1 MEDSKKW
8 LYDALSKKGYD
19 LGDYKEYETHSSEP
33 ESQKWLYDNSV
44 KAGLDVGSFDEFKSG
59 MGFNNVNPATA
70 NVPLPL
76 NIGERPEQGELA
88 AKYELPTSSLKT
100 RIDKAIDETGNWKEE
115 RELDK
120 KQMPDFSKLDTYKI
134 KGERFDREKL
144 LAPADNVQQNDNTLV
159 PLPLEKEP
167 LTGVQPKNTETKP
180 QDITSTAKPYLGSY
194 ENIRDHYFSRFSMT
208 DQGKQAQA
216 DLAETQKDFT
226 DILVAKLKE
235 SQTYKDIMSSTAA
248 PADKDKA
255 IQALW
260 EKECLPVLDKQ
271 MQPFFNEYSNQM
283 MKRYSLE
290 MGNDIKKLDQ
300 SIARNSWESIG
311 GRIAEY
317 EGELKKRKGGWR
329 NASSPTYESNVARI
343 QREANSKDFNE
354 KSRQVSA
361 ARSMMEGS
369 QKMIEAADAEAGSN
383 FFEGLGRGFKD
394 EAFNL
399 DNWTMGLKGLAD
411 GQACLNVLEKCDKKG
426 PESLNKEEQ
435 LLMDAMVSNAATQAY
450 FQSELGRGYKAGS
463 VTGISLPFMVDMLTG
478 VAVVSSGTKAA
489 TKGLMK
495 WIAKNYTKNAVQKN
509 IAKGVTGLTK
519 GIVDSAIH
527 TASFGMGRV
536 ASDYTQREIGN
547 VQFETGPDGPQ
558 YAGREGAESG
568 IGTVGKAFVSTG
580 LETQSEL
587 IGNQFAPALKFVSK
601 QIMRLPGL
609 KNIPASKVGEYI
621 KDMYNSASVKG
632 IREFAKHAQFQG
644 PVAEYAEE
652 FYNNLGSV
660 VIGDMTPEQLV
671 DVDQNIDTFLG
682 VGVMSA
688 AFGLVGTGAFIREKY
703 KTGKEIKSFEEKT
716 KEHIDFDRLKADLQK
731 QDIQGA
737 RDLVKQVMNDSS
749 LSADEKKEEIR
760 YIANVLKEAAMNS
773 AESENGKESLFPDDI
788 EENKSTIYSE
798 FETTRKNLENSL
810 PPETV
815 NRIDAG
821 EDINSIILTGEL
833 SEEQQDAII
842 DYQASKADFDDYLT
856 SVRNK
861 VADARESARKEVEG
875 VSNPDM
881 GAVVRV
887 TSNLSPD
894 PVHIVGGKLT
904 FDEEGFVDEG
914 NSSDIIYYINENGQ
928 RKELPSS
935 AFVSLVDMNDTES
948 IAQQAETDAEM
959 QIIAEEQAQLPQ
971 EYVPAV
977 GDKVS
982 TREGIKGEIIR
993 FTPEGNAIVSD
1004 EEKDYVVPLNNIL
1017 LQNEAINEESAPS
1030 GESNVSQS
1038 ENESIASSVPM
1049 DTPSSIDNEPVPVED
1064 QSVAVSPIP
1073 VDDKGNLLYHK
1084 AKIEDTIADL
1094 TDGALDDNEVD
1105 EFVSANRKEAMDNLA
1120 KLEKKLP
1127 KMGTN
1132 KAKYL
1137 QDKAAHKAKMEEE
1150 QQRIAYWNSVEKEI
1164 KSMREKPGDAVA
1176 EEILSMEEPMTGEE
1190 FAARQLANGNL
1201 PLLQSSFGEETG
1213 FGKDEIKKYFGLF
1226 SSADKGGM
1234 TIQEAGEALMQ
1245 SDRENGTNFFDQNDP
1260 NAGRDAIINVLSQA
1274 TTRSDLANIIKKNR
1288 EEAAERERAAEYE
1301 AYETFTQESF
1311 HMTPQEYEAHEE
1323 VALPV
1328 QIEKY
1333 QDVDVDILFNDIIN
1347 NKNGRQEEGIAGS
1360 DVILQGEGVVP
1371 TGRIGTSE
1379 NVEGQIESSLQ
1390 GGVEDGALQESTPT
1404 EEIKPVGK
1412 GILGNIFNQFK
1423 GKANE
1428 AIAFLLN
1435 RKEGDAVAALHHK
1448 EIGDIDLYWGN
1459 EKAGLMKIAK
1469 KHPEV
1474 LDDLQGII
1482 DEMTI
1487 KQQSEN
1493 RIVLESST
1501 HKAIVSKMLGN
1512 TPTDNWL
1519 LSAYEK
1525 KEKSVSASSSDIET
1539 EPEGKKNGTAT
1550 LQSELSYDKDNTLLE
1565 EMQENIDN
1573 LSDSEEFAAQDSQ
1586 EFSAPSIEE
1595 NENILDYASRIVSEK
1610 EMHDVRRSVNP
1621 NPTEAQKEAG
1631 NYKKG
1636 HVKIDGYNVTIENPK
1651 GSVRSGKDANGQ
1663 EWSIT
1668 MNNDYGYIRG
1678 TKAVDG
1684 DHIDI
1689 FLSDNPT
1696 EGNVFVVD
1704 QLNEDGSFDESK
1716 VMYGFASADEARS
1729 AYLSNYSPEWE
1740 SRIGAITEVSKDKF
1754 KKWIDSS
1761 VRKTKP
1767 FSEYKSVKVD
1777 VPSDNVNASN
1787 IREDGMIIDEK
1798 GKAMVMYHGTE
1809 NTAITS
1815 LSQLE
1820 GGHRRIDGEKAA
1832 FNGEGI
1838 YFTPDENVAR
1848 DYGKNI
1854 LEANIKLHRPYILY
1868 GVLGMADKKAQN
1880 FTNKLRSEGYDGIIT
1895 YQSKQMREIG
1905 AGPIEVVVFSN
1916 KSLVPIQEKQ
1926 NERTSTQNRL
1936 VTDERYAELRERM
1949 RKKLGGQMNI
1959 GIDPEILAIGT
1970 EMAVYHIEKGARK
1983 FAEYAKAMINDLGDE
1998 IRPYLKSFYNG
2009 ARELPEMEEAGL
2021 ADKMDSYDEV
2031 RQIDT
2036 TGIGRTLNTVETAET
2051 IVKEQE
2057 VEKQVSRAKS
2067 TTKKPSQISKK
2078 DKNVVPLQG
2087 QINDLFN
2094 EQFNEDETVQGLVGS
2109 ATEGGTARQP
2119 SDKNGEMGT
2128 GKRNEAERAERNG
2141 MDNRSSSD
2149 VRNDRERSGRTSE
2162 LSERKQRL
2170 KEERKNQRN
2179 NHAERGTD
2187 YAPKSPSARF
2197 KANVDAIRTLREIEE
2212 SGKLATPQQIE
2223 SLRKFSGW
2231 GGISMNSEAKEYQEL
2246 SQLLTP
2252 EELKDAELSGN
2263 TSYYTPAGIIDAMW
2277 DVVTKLG
2284 FNGGKVLEGSA
2295 GIGNIIGSMP
2305 EEVSRHSDIQ
2315 AVEIDRITG
2324 GILRAL
2330 YPDAKVDVKG
2340 FQDVDIPAGSV
2351 DLAIT
2356 NVPFITG
2363 LSVIDKKNPDLS
2375 KKFKNIHDFCIAKN
2389 VRSLREG
2396 GIGIFISTSG
2406 TMDKSTEL
2414 RKWITQQGNA
2424 DFIGAFRLN
2433 NETFVGTKVTSDI
2446 IVIRKRINGK
2456 PSSNSI
2462 DVQGVSAIRKV
2473 DYVYDKSFNRTTHTW
2488 EDVTKP
2494 LVMIMNSYFEQH
2506 PNHMGGAMKFG
2517 FEVGETFRPESSGL
2531 YPDKND
2537 ANQDEKLKNWIEQFK
2552 EEQAETIKQERISN
2566 EKTDERTGTMVV
2578 NSKGELCQVM
2588 YGEKVPL
2595 DINDNKVKGYT
2606 KAQCLEDYKAIRDA
2620 VNAVLDY
2627 QTNNEDDK
2635 GLAPLLSKLNNAY
2648 DAFVGKYGTL
2658 NRNTSVSFLKND
2670 VDFPSLAALETYKEI
2685 KTIDGKTTV
2694 FTSKADIFQKR
2705 MIGFESEPKPQN
2717 ITEGVITSIY
2727 KHGNINLDYIS
2738 EKLSMPVEQVKH
2750 EILDKRLGFE
2760 NPATGGVE
2768 VDYEYLSGNVR
2779 EKLAIATAN
2788 NTDGKLNAN
2797 IEELQKVIP
2806 MDIPAHLI
2814 EFSIGSSWIEPKI
2827 FEDFFNEK
2835 YAVNLNCAHIGD
2847 TWVFNN
2853 KKGEYNEKN
2862 RLAGVYSKMCNKL
2875 ISGSTLAEAAMNN
2888 LTIKVQTTQTSH
2900 DAMGNKTTETITD
2913 KEATQSCAR
2922 RTQEIKDE
2930 FKEWARAKMQQDE
2943 ELAERMSRV
2952 YNDKFNAL
2960 VPKRISKQ
2968 FLPER
2973 FKEASNGIKLYRHQK
2988 QAVVRGTTQN
2998 LMLAHEVGTGKTFTL
3013 ISIAMEM
3020 RRLGTAKKPC
3030 IVVQNATVQQF
3041 VNDAK
3046 KLYPNAKILTLEEND
3061 RNPEGRM
3068 KFYAKIKYNDWDM
3081 IVIPQSVLNLM
3092 PDSETRKNE
3101 FINEKLEEKQHIL
3114 DLMEQ
3119 AGADEKELKNAQREL
3134 QNMQEAFAEGDM
3146 ATALSGGRKKS
3157 KGKDKKKE
3165 AVSKEKAKNKAER
3178 QLNRRT
3184 DEVTDFDDMGID
3196 AILVDEAHN
3205 YKRLGFSTAI
3215 KGVKGIDIAGSTYSV
3230 SLYLKTRSVMEKSGG
3245 KNVIFAT
3252 GTPIS
3257 NTAAEIWTFMKYLL
3271 PKETMEANDMYY
3283 FDDFVRN
3290 FGNINQM
3297 VEFATNG
3304 KFKENTRFAAYINK
3318 PELIR
3323 IWATTAD
3330 TVLTKDAESK
3340 NGEKLSDKL
3349 PVMETGKAQDIFL
3362 PQTKG
3367 LRRIMKFVKVE
3378 LEKYEQMS
3386 GKEKKE
3392 HSSIPLVMFGIAKR
3406 AAIDP
3411 RLVDSNAEDE
3421 PGSKVNR
3428 AVEETLKSL
3437 KQTDSYHGTIAIFCD
3452 QRNGVNGFD
3461 LFHELKNKLVEKG
3474 ISPDK
3479 VVVMESGMS
3488 NAKKQK
3494 IFDAVNSG
3502 EVRVIIGTTA
3512 SLGTGVNIQ
3521 ERLHTLIHMDAP
3533 NRPMDY
3539 MQRNGRILRQGNLHK
3554 EWNKEVRVL
3563 RFGVEDSL
3571 DVTAYQRLKTK
3582 AGFIDSIMDGK
3593 SALDNNQV
3601 DRVLEEEEEG
3611 LFDNPVAVLSGSEYA
3626 ILKTQAEREYRKYS
3640 SRKQQYEQD
3649 QVYIGGKIKRN
3660 TAQIN
3665 ANYELIAEEQNTLN
3679 IIQQNFPAGKVK
3691 CIYIGNVKCADDA
3704 ALEVRLTEINKMIN
3718 ESADAFRKDSN
3729 QSAMD
3734 IPIHIRFDKVDVQ
3747 ANIHATKKS
3756 EYVSGK
3762 GFAVRVSKQISYT
3775 SPALGI
3781 EDAVKIGGGYIR
3793 GVVDEFREEVATGN
3807 IQRENIEG
3815 WENANKRMV
3824 NENEMFAERYGKP
3837 FEFEKELEQAK
3848 KQVGEYDKLM
3858 QEELKAKEEK
3868 YKDEEVEGSF
3878 DLNKAVDAVFDE
3890 ETPEK
3895 SEARLRESDENIDDI
3910 SGRPDE
3916 EIISSVEKLADKL
3929 HTPVRIVSNKD
3940 LLPEGDA
3947 KRAIEKGRNIKG
3959 WFEPT
3964 TGEVVIYLPNAS
3976 NEDDAARTVLH
3987 EVVSHYGL
3995 RKMFGKDFDTFL
4007 DNVYA
4012 NAEESIQKNID
4023 ARGGDKRIATEEYLS
4038 ELAERGFEDEE
4049 RTLWQKIKDFFIDM
4063 LRKAGV
4069 DLGFKLGDNELRYI
4083 LWKSYQNLNDNN
4095 IFDIA
4100 KDVAKQYEWNVGN
4113 YRFRET
4119 DQDKAS
4125 DGSREAYEKSV
4136 KGNKYKFLEAYQDSM
4151 LSLKKLQEVIS
4162 EISGKP
4168 IQAFENAYM
4177 AENQLSSKNTAES
4190 EKYYNEY
4197 FEPLEKEIA
4206 HLIKSGAISY
4216 DKLSDYIILK
4226 HGVERNI
4233 EFSVRDAIKSMEKD
4247 EGTEVAKQTRED
4259 YETDKADLRKNLEDG
4274 VIGEDEYLPK
4284 LEEIGIKYAG
4294 SINDY
4299 SATRTLLGKL
4309 TGGELPNNVEG
4320 NKRTDAYISMFEDN
4334 YGEDADIMTLANDAI
4349 KEFESKFDAG
4359 PLWKKMNE
4367 ATKHPLRKSYESGL
4381 MSKESYEHTNKM
4393 FRFYVPLRGWDEK
4406 TADDVY
4412 EYLSSERS
4420 PVNSVL
4426 ATAKGRKSIPDNPI
4440 PVIGNMAE
4448 STILQGNRNLM
4459 KQSFMSMVMNHP
4471 TDVAT
4476 IKKAWYVKD
4485 PSSDEWIVSYPNI
4498 EENDSAQDID
4508 RKIEEHEERMN
4519 ELEETGGA
4527 TQKTQGLN
4535 INYRIGNAQAKEH
4548 VVSVK
4553 RNGKEYLIFINGNPR
4568 AAQAVNGMTN
4578 PDVEK
4583 NPVMKALGVANRW
4596 LSANF
4601 TTRNPAFVLS
4611 NLSRDLIF
4619 AQSAVLVKESP
4630 EYAGKFFLNAPKAM
4644 KAIMSNLSG
4653 KSNPNKEINRYF
4665 KEFIENGGETG
4676 YMTLTDVDKYKKKVK
4691 HDLERLSGNEA
4702 SPKKVLR
4709 WCVDRLEDFNRWAED
4724 VSRFTTY
4731 MTSRQMGRSITESVN
4746 DAKEITVNFNK
4757 KGAGLKTEGLFG
4769 ISAGLFRGLYLFFN
4783 AGVQSL
4789 ANFGRLAKGNPVK
4802 FGAALGGFTAA
4813 GFIVPALVNQFLI
4826 AALGG
4831 GDDDPYKDLPDWIRR
4846 NNLCLYCGS
4855 GKFVTIPLPIELR
4868 AFYGLGDM
4876 AYQYTTAKGRIKP
4889 TEMSYDMANQITELL
4904 PLNPLGHNGDII
4916 STLMPDAL
4924 KPFWQ
4929 INQNKDFTGKPI
4941 YKKTPFNELD
4951 PEFKRVYKGTSG
4963 WLVDASQFFN
4973 DISGGSDFRKGIVDM
4988 NPAKVEHLFES
4999 YFGGMGK
5006 TFNQLGKSLWYGAK
5020 SIAEGEKN
5028 ENLKLRNVPALN
5040 RFITEIDERSAF
5052 SGINKEYYRMVDEF
5066 ETIDH
5071 EVNGLTQKA
5080 SLMNPKYLDEYTR
5093 LTETDRFKWYRRFKQ
5108 IKENIDKMYE
5118 TGKVIPDEE
5127 AKKEIEMQILDAKR
5141 SAVFLMK
5148 ENGKTTNTNK

>member
-1 MEDSKKW
+1 MEDKRDI
-8 LYDALSKKGYD
+8 LYNNLIKSGKVTTEQIGSIDDFKTSIKDEKSAREFHKNLIGAGFSQEDIGSD
-19 LGDYKEYETHSSEP
+19 DDFFSSIASDFKTP
-33 ESQKWLYDNSV
+33 ES
-44 KAGLDVGSFDEFKSG
+44 EI
-59 MGFNNVNPATA
+59 MPE
-70 NVPLPL
+70 PL
-76 NIGERPEQGELA
+76 NIGERPAQGELA
-88 AKYELPTSSLKT
+88 AKYKLPTSNLKI
-100 RIDKAIDETGNWKEE
+100 RIDKTIDETGNWKEE
-115 RELDK
+115 RELDR
-120 KQMPDFSKLDTYKI
+120 KQMPDLSDLGTYKI
-134 KGERFDREKL
+134 QGERFDREKL
-144 LAPADNVQQNDNTLV
+144 LSPVNNVQQNDNIV
-159 PLPLEKEP
+159 SQIPLEKAP
-167 LTGVQPKNTETKP
+167 ATNTQLKNVVANPK
-180 QDITSTAKPYLGSY
+180 DITSTAKPYLDSY

-208 DQGKQAQA
+208 DEGKQAQA
-216 DLAETQKDFT
+216 DLAETQKDFV
-226 DILVAKLKE
+226 DILAARLKE
-235 SQTYKDIMSSTAA
+235 SQAYKNIMTSTAA
-248 PADKDKA
+248 PADKDTA
-255 IQALW
+255 IQTLW
-260 EKECLPVLDKQ
+260 ETEYKPVLEKQ
-271 MQPFFNEYSNQM
+271 IQPFFNDYFNKV

-290 MGNDIKKLDQ
+290 MGNDVKKLDQ
-300 SIARNSWESIG
+300 SVARNSWESIG

-317 EGELKKRKGGWR
+317 EGELDKRKGGWQ
-329 NASSPTYESNVARI
+329 NVGSPTYESNVSRI
-343 QREANSKDFNE
+343 QREANSKDLNE

-361 ARSMMEGS
+361 AKSMMEGS
-369 QKMIEAADAEAGSN
+369 QKMIEAADAESGSN
-383 FFEGLGRGFKD
+383 FFEGLGRGFTD

-411 GQACLNVLEKCDKKG
+411 GQACLNVLEKYDKG
-426 PESLNKEEQ
+426 MQLTKEEE

-463 VTGISLPFMVDMLTG
+463 VTGVSLPFMVDMLTG
-478 VAVVSSGTKAA
+478 VATVSAGTKAS

-495 WIAKNYTKNAVQKN
+495 WLAKNYTKNAAQKN
-509 IAKGVTGLTK
+509 IAKGITGLTK
-519 GIVDSAIH
+519 GIVDSSIH
-527 TASFGMGRV
+527 TASLGMGRV
-536 ASDYTQREIGN
+536 ANDYTQREIGN
-547 VQFETGPDGPQ
+547 VTFENNGTVPQ
-558 YAGREGAESG
+558 YVGRESAESG
-568 IGTVGKAFVSTG
+568 LGTAAKAFVSTG

-587 IGNQFAPALKFVSK
+587 IGNQFAPVLKFVGK
-601 QIMRLPGL
+601 QIMKMPGL
-609 KNIPASKVGEYI
+609 RDIPASDFGKYV
-621 KDMYNSASVKG
+621 KDIYNSASAKSV
-632 IREFAKHAQFQG
+632 REFAKRAQFQG
-644 PVAEYAEE
+644 PIAEYAEE
-652 FYNNLGSV
+652 VYNNLGNV
-660 VIGDMTPEQLV
+660 IIGDMTPEQLV
-671 DVDQNIDTFLG
+671 DLDQNIDTFLG

-688 AFGLVGTGAFIREKY
+688 AFGLTGTGAFIRERY
-703 KTGKEIKSFEEKT
+703 KTGKEIKSFEDKM
-716 KEHIDFDRLKADLQK
+716 KEYVDFDRLKVDLQQ

-737 RDLVKQVMNDSS
+737 RDFVKQVMTDPS
-749 LSADEKKEEIR
+749 LSSDEKKEEIR

-773 AESENGKESLFPDDI
+773 VEIETGEESLSPDDI
-788 EENKSTIYSE
+788 KENKATIYSE
-798 FETTRKNLENSL
+798 FETTRKNVESAL
-810 PPETV
+810 PSDII
-815 NRIDAG
+815 NRIDTG
-821 EDINSIILTGEL
+821 EDINSIML
-833 SEEQQDAII
+833 SAGLDERQRDAAV
-842 DYQASKADFDDYLT
+842 DYQAARTDFNNYIA
-856 SVRNK
+856 SVRSK
-861 VADARESARKEVEG
+861 VADAQKTARHEVEG

-887 TSNLSPD
+887 NSNLSSD
-894 PVHIVGGKLT
+894 PMHIVGGKLA
-904 FDEEGFVDEG
+904 FDEEGFVDES
-914 NSSDIIYYINENGQ
+914 NSSDIIYYIDESGK
-928 RKELPSS
+928 RKMAAPS
-935 AFVSLVDMNDTES
+935 AFISLVDMNDTES
-948 IAQQAETDAEM
+948 IAQQAEADAEM
-959 QIIAEEQAQLPQ
+959 QITAKEQAQLPQ
-971 EYVPAV
+971 EYIPAV
-977 GDKVS
+977 GDEVS
-982 TREGIKGEIIR
+982 TQDGIRGTVTR
-993 FTPEGNAIVSD
+993 FTPEADAIVSD

-1017 LQNEAINEESAPS
+1017 SQNESINEGLSPS
-1030 GESNVSQS
+1030 EESNLSKNEVLS
-1038 ENESIASSVPM
+1038 ENENSALTVQEDTASPISKEAVPVKEQ
-1049 DTPSSIDNEPVPVED
+1049 SSI
-1064 QSVAVSPIP
+1064 VSPIP
-1073 VDDKGNLLYHK
+1073 VDDKGNPVYHK

-1094 TDGALDDNEVD
+1094 TDGALEDIEIDD
-1105 EFVSANRKEAMDNLA
+1105 FISANRKEAMDNLT

-1137 QDKAAHKAKMEEE
+1137 QEKAAHQAKMKEE

-1176 EEILSMEEPMTGEE
+1176 EEILSMEEPMNGEE
-1190 FAARQLANGNL
+1190 FAAQQLANGNL
-1201 PLLQSSFGEETG
+1201 PLLQSSFGSETG

-1226 SSADKGGM
+1226 SSGEKGGM

-1274 TTRSDLANIIKKNR
+1274 TTRSDLANITKNNR
-1288 EEAAERERAAEYE
+1288 EAAAERERAAEYA

-1311 HMTPQEYEAHEE
+1311 HMTPKEYETHEE

-1328 QIEKY
+1328 QTEKY
-1333 QDVDVDILFNDIIN
+1333 KGIDVNALFDDIIDN
-1347 NKNGRQEEGIAGS
+1347 EYGKQEEGIAGS
-1360 DVILQGEGVVP
+1360 DAILQEEKP
-1371 TGRIGTSE
+1371 TATNRTTNIGSIELQNDTAPL
-1379 NVEGQIESSLQ
+1379 QTESS
-1390 GGVEDGALQESTPT
+1390 S
-1404 EEIKPVGK
+1404 
-1412 GILGNIFNQFK
+1412 GN
-1423 GKANE
+1423 
-1428 AIAFLLN
+1428 
-1435 RKEGDAVAALHHK
+1435 
-1448 EIGDIDLYWGN
+1448 
-1459 EKAGLMKIAK
+1459 
-1469 KHPEV
+1469 
-1474 LDDLQGII
+1474 
-1482 DEMTI
+1482 
-1487 KQQSEN
+1487 
-1493 RIVLESST
+1493 
-1501 HKAIVSKMLGN
+1501 
-1512 TPTDNWL
+1512 
-1519 LSAYEK
+1519 
-1525 KEKSVSASSSDIET
+1525 
-1539 EPEGKKNGTAT
+1539 
-1550 LQSELSYDKDNTLLE
+1550 KDNTLQE
-1565 EMQENIDN
+1565 KMQENAGN
-1573 LSDSEEFAAQDSQ
+1573 LSDSEEFETQASQ
-1586 EFSAPSIEE
+1586 VFVAPSIEE
-1595 NENILDYASRIVSEK
+1595 NENILDYASRIVKEK
-1610 EMHDVRRSVNP
+1610 EIHDVRQSVDTS
-1621 NPTEAQKEAG
+1621 PTDAQKEAG

-1636 HVKIDGYNVTIENPK
+1636 HIKLDGYDITIENPK
-1651 GSVRSGKDANGQ
+1651 GSERFGTDTNGQ
-1663 EWSIT
+1663 SWSIT

-1689 FLSDNPT
+1689 FLSNNPT
-1696 EGNVFVVD
+1696 EGNVFVID
-1704 QLNEDGSFDESK
+1704 QLNEEGFFDESK
-1716 VMYGFASADEARS
+1716 VMYGFPSLEDARI
-1729 AYLSNYSPEWE
+1729 AYLSNYSPGWE
-1740 SRIGAITEVSKDKF
+1740 SRISAITEVSKDEF

-1761 VRKTKP
+1761 IRKTKP
-1767 FSEYKSVKVD
+1767 FSEYNSV
-1777 VPSDNVNASN
+1777 N
-1787 IREDGMIIDEK
+1787 
-1798 GKAMVMYHGTE
+1798 
-1809 NTAITS
+1809 
-1815 LSQLE
+1815 
-1820 GGHRRIDGEKAA
+1820 
-1832 FNGEGI
+1832 
-1838 YFTPDENVAR
+1838 
-1848 DYGKNI
+1848 
-1854 LEANIKLHRPYILY
+1854 
-1868 GVLGMADKKAQN
+1868 
-1880 FTNKLRSEGYDGIIT
+1880 
-1895 YQSKQMREIG
+1895 
-1905 AGPIEVVVFSN
+1905 PISSPQ
-1916 KSLVPIQEKQ
+1916 K
-1926 NERTSTQNRL
+1926 QNRL

-1949 RKKLGGQMNI
+1949 RKRLTGQMNM

-1970 EMAVYHIEKGARK
+1970 EMAVYHIEKGTHK
-1983 FAEYAKAMINDLGDE
+1983 FVEYAKAMISDLGDE
-1998 IRPYLKSFYNG
+1998 IRPYLKAFYNG
-2009 ARELPEMEEAGL
+2009 ARELPEMEEAGM
-2021 ADKMDSYDEV
+2021 ADKMDSYNEV
-2031 RQIDT
+2031 RQIDSAS
-2036 TGIGRTLNTVETAET
+2036 IGRTLNIIETAET

-2057 VEKQVSRAKS
+2057 VEKQVIRAKS
-2067 TTKKPSQISKK
+2067 TTKKSSQKSKK
-2078 DKNVVPLQG
+2078 NKNVVPLQR
-2087 QINDLFN
+2087 QTNDLFN
-2094 EQFNEDETVQGLVGS
+2094 EQFNNETNETVQGLVGS
-2109 ATEGGTARQP
+2109 SLEERTKRQP
-2119 SDKNGEMGT
+2119 SDKDGKMGRSQ
-2128 GKRNEAERAERNG
+2128 RNEVERTERSG
-2141 MDNRSSSD
+2141 MDNHSSSD
-2149 VRNDRERSGRTSE
+2149 VRNDAERSGRTSE

-2179 NHAERGTD
+2179 NRAERGTN

-2197 KANVDAIRTLREIEE
+2197 KANVEAIRTLREIEE

-2223 SLRKFSGW
+2223 TLRKFSGW
-2231 GGISMNSEAKEYQEL
+2231 GGISMNSETKEYREL
-2246 SQLLTP
+2246 SQLLTS

-2263 TSYYTPAGIIDAMW
+2263 TAYYTPAHVIDVMW
-2277 DVVTKLG
+2277 DVATRLG
-2284 FNGGKVLEGSA
+2284 FKGGKVLEGSA
-2295 GIGNIIGSMP
+2295 GIGNIIGAMP
-2305 EEVSRHSDIQ
+2305 ETISRHSDIQ

-2330 YPDAKVDVKG
+2330 YPDTKVDVKG
-2340 FQDVDIPAGSV
+2340 FQDVVIPARSV

-2356 NVPFITG
+2356 NVPFVTG

-2389 VRSLREG
+2389 VRALREG

-2446 IVIRKRINGK
+2446 IVIRKRTNGRLS
-2456 PSSNSI
+2456 PNSI
-2462 DVQGVSAIRKV
+2462 DVQGISAVRKV
-2473 DYVYDKSFNRTTHTW
+2473 DYTYDKSFNRTTHEW
-2488 EDVTKP
+2488 EDITKP
-2494 LVMIMNSYFEQH
+2494 LVLIVNSYFEQH

-2531 YPDKND
+2531 YPEKND
-2537 ANQDEKLKNWIEQFK
+2537 ISQNEKLTNWIEQFK
-2552 EEQAETIKQERISN
+2552 EEQTATAKQEQTAN

-2578 NSKGELCQVM
+2578 NNKGELCQVM

-2595 DINDNKVKGYT
+2595 DINSNKVKGYT
-2606 KAQCLEDYKAIRDA
+2606 KAQCLEDYKDIRDA
-2620 VNAVLDY
+2620 INAVLDY
-2627 QTNNEDDK
+2627 QTKNKDNK
-2635 GLAPLLSKLNNAY
+2635 GLMPLLTKLNNAY
-2648 DAFVGKYGTL
+2648 DTFAGKYGTL
-2658 NRNTSVSFLKND
+2658 NRNTSISFLKND
-2670 VDFPSLAALETYKEI
+2670 IDFPSIAALETYKEI

-2694 FTSKADIFQKR
+2694 STSKSDIFQKR

-2727 KHGNINLDYIS
+2727 KHGNINLNYIS
-2738 EKLSMPVEQVKH
+2738 EKLGMSVEQVKH

-2760 NPATGGVE
+2760 NPATGGIE

-2779 EKLAIATAN
+2779 EKLAVAMAN

-2827 FEDFFNEK
+2827 FDDFFNEK
-2835 YAVNLNCAHIGD
+2835 YAINLNCNHIGD

-2862 RLAGVYSKMCNKL
+2862 RLAGVHSEMCNKL

-2888 LTIKVQTTQTSH
+2888 LTIKVQTIQTGR

-2913 KEATQSCAR
+2913 KEATQSCGR
-2922 RTQEIKDE
+2922 RIQEIKDE
-2930 FKEWARAKMQQDE
+2930 FKEWAQAKMQQDE
-2943 ELAERMSRV
+2943 ELAERMSRL

-2960 VPKRISKQ
+2960 VPKRISGQ

-2973 FKEASNGIKLYRHQK
+2973 FEGASNGIKLYRHQK

-3013 ISIAMEM
+3013 ISTAMEM

-3046 KLYPNAKILTLEEND
+3046 ELYPNAKILTLEEND

-3092 PDSETRKNE
+3092 PDSEARKNE

-3119 AGADEKELKNAQREL
+3119 AGADEKEFKNAQKEL
-3134 QNMQEAFAEGDM
+3134 QNMQEAFMDGDM
-3146 ATALSGGRKKS
+3146 AAALSGGRKKS

-3165 AVSKEKAKNKAER
+3165 AVSKEKTKNKAER
-3178 QLNRRT
+3178 ELNRRT

-3215 KGVKGIDIAGSTYSV
+3215 KGVKGIDTAGSTYSV

-3271 PKETMEANDMYY
+3271 PKETMDANDMYY

-3304 KFKENTRFAAYINK
+3304 KFKENTRFASYINK

-3340 NGEKLSDKL
+3340 DGKKLSDKL

-3367 LRRIMKFVKVE
+3367 LRRIMKFVKAE
-3378 LEKYEQMS
+3378 LEKFEQMS

-3411 RLVDSNAEDE
+3411 RLVDNNAEDE

-3428 AVEETLKSL
+3428 AIEEILKSL

-3461 LFHELKNKLVEKG
+3461 LFHELKNKLVKKG

-3488 NAKKQK
+3488 NTKKQK

-3539 MQRNGRILRQGNLHK
+3539 TQRNGRILRQGNLHK

-3582 AGFIDSIMDGK
+3582 ARFIDSIMDGQ

-3611 LFDNPVAVLSGSEYA
+3611 VFDNPVAVLSGSEYA

-3649 QVYIGGKIKRN
+3649 QVYIGGMIKRN
-3660 TAQIN
+3660 NAQIN
-3665 ANYELIAEEQNTLN
+3665 INRELIAEEQNTLD
-3679 IIQQNFPAGKVK
+3679 ILQQNFPTGKVK

-3704 ALEVRLTEINKMIN
+3704 SLEVRLTEINKMIN
-3718 ESADAFRKDSN
+3718 EATDAFRKDSN
-3729 QSAMD
+3729 QNAID

-3756 EYVSGK
+3756 EYVPGK

-3775 SPALGI
+3775 SPTLGI
-3781 EDAVKIGGGYIR
+3781 ENAIKVGGGYIR
-3793 GVVDEFREEVATGN
+3793 GVVDVFREEVATGKT
-3807 IQRENIEG
+3807 QRENIEG
-3815 WENANKRMV
+3815 CKNSNVRMA
-3824 NENEMFAERYGKP
+3824 NENKMFAERYGKS
-3837 FEFEKELEQAK
+3837 FEFEKELGQAK
-3848 KQVGEYDKLM
+3848 KQVEEYDKLM

-3868 YKDEEVEGSF
+3868 YKDEEIEGSF
-3878 DLNKAVDAVFDE
+3878 DLNKAVDAVFE
-3890 ETPEK
+3890 EESPEN
-3895 SEARLRESDENIDDI
+3895 SEARFRDSDESIDDDI
-3910 SGRPDE
+3910 NRRPDK
-3916 EIISSVEKLADKL
+3916 EIISSVKELSDKL
-3929 HTPVRIVSNKD
+3929 HTPVHIVRNID
-3940 LLPEGDA
+3940 ELPDEA
-3947 KRAIEKGRNIKG
+3947 VKHSIEKGRNIKG
-3959 WFEPT
+3959 WLEPRT
-3964 TGEVVIYLPNAS
+3964 EQVAVYLPNIFNA
-3976 NEDDAARTVLH
+3976 EDARRTVFH

-4012 NAEESIQKNID
+4012 NAEESIQKNIND
-4023 ARGGDKRIATEEYLS
+4023 RSSDKRIATEEYLS
-4038 ELAERGFEDEE
+4038 ELAERGFEDEHE
-4049 RTLWQKIKDFFIDM
+4049 RTFWQKIKDFFIGM
-4063 LRKAGV
+4063 LRKNGV
-4069 DLGFKLGDNELRYI
+4069 NLGFKLSDNELRYI
-4083 LWKSYQNLNDNN
+4083 LWKSYQNLKDDNV
-4095 IFDIA
+4095 IDIA
-4100 KDVAKQYEWNVGN
+4100 RNIAKQYELKVGD
-4113 YRFRET
+4113 YRFR
-4119 DQDKAS
+4119 DDVADKAS
-4125 DGSREAYEKSV
+4125 DGSREEYEISL
-4136 KGNKYKFLEAYQDSM
+4136 KGNKYRFQEAYQDSM
-4151 LSLKKLQEVIS
+4151 LALKKLQEVIAKV
-4162 EISGKP
+4162 SGKP
-4168 IQAFENAYM
+4168 IQTFENAYI
-4177 AENQLSSKNTAES
+4177 AENQLSSKNSVEA

-4206 HLIKSGAISY
+4206 RLVKSSAVSY
-4216 DKLSDYIILK
+4216 DELSDYMILK

-4233 EFSVRDAIKSMEKD
+4233 EFSVRDAIKRIEKD
-4247 EGTEVAKQTRED
+4247 QGEDVARQMRED
-4259 YETDKADLRKNLEDG
+4259 YGKDKEIIIKDLENE
-4274 VIGEDEYLPK
+4274 VIGEEEYLHR
-4284 LEEIGIKYAG
+4284 LEEIGLKYTDTI
-4294 SINDY
+4294 SDY

-4309 TGGELPNNVEG
+4309 TGGELSDGLNG
-4320 NKRTDAYISMFEDN
+4320 DGRTDAYIQMFEDS
-4334 YGEDADIMTLANDAI
+4334 YGKDADVMALANDAI
-4349 KEFESKFDAG
+4349 KNFESGFEAST
-4359 PLWKKMNE
+4359 LWKKVNA

-4381 MSKESYEHTNKM
+4381 MSKESYGHINKM
-4393 FRFYVPLRGWDEK
+4393 FRFYVPLRGWNEK
-4406 TADDVY
+4406 TADDIY

-4426 ATAKGRKSIPDNPI
+4426 KTAKGRKSIPDNPI

-4448 STILQGNRNLM
+4448 STILQGNKNLM
-4459 KQSFMSMVMNHP
+4459 KQSFMSMVMNHT
-4471 TDVAT
+4471 TDVVT
-4476 IKKAWYVKD
+4476 IKKAWYVKN
-4485 PSSDEWIVSYPNI
+4485 PVTDEWSISFPDI

-4508 RKIEEHEERMN
+4508 KKIEEHEERMR
-4519 ELEETGGA
+4519 ELEKTGEA

-4535 INYRIGNAQAKEH
+4535 INYHIESVQAKEH
-4548 VVSVK
+4548 IVSVK
-4553 RNGKEYLIFINGNPR
+4553 RNGKDYIIYINGNPR
-4568 AAQAVNGMTN
+4568 AAQAINGLTN
-4578 PDVEK
+4578 PDMEK
-4583 NPVMKALGVANRW
+4583 HPMMKAIGTANRW
-4596 LSANF
+4596 LAANF

-4619 AQSAVLVKESP
+4619 AQSAALVKESP
-4630 EYAGKFFLNAPKAM
+4630 EYAGKFFVNVPKAM
-4644 KAIMSNLSG
+4644 KSIMSNL
-4653 KSNPNKEINRYF
+4653 NKNGDMDKEANQYF

-4676 YMTLTDVDKYKKKVK
+4676 YMTLTDVDKYKKRIKN
-4691 HDLERLSGNEA
+4691 DLERLTGKEGSA
-4702 SPKKVLR
+4702 KDALR
-4709 WCVDRLEDFNRWAED
+4709 YCVDRLEDFNRWAED
-4724 VSRFTTY
+4724 VSRFTIY

-4757 KGAGLKTEGLFG
+4757 KGAGFKTGGFFG
-4769 ISAGLFRGLYLFFN
+4769 ISAGLFKGLYLFFN

-4802 FGAALGGFTAA
+4802 FGAMLGGFATA
-4813 GFIVPALVNQFLI
+4813 GFVIPALVNQFLF

-4831 GDDDPYKDLPDWIRR
+4831 GDDDPYKDLPDWVRR
-4846 NNLCLYCGS
+4846 NNLCLYCGY

-4876 AYQYTTAKGRIKP
+4876 AYQYTTTKGKIKP
-4889 TEMSYDMANQITELL
+4889 TEMAYDMANQITELL
-4904 PLNPLGHNGDII
+4904 PLNPLGHNGDIV

-4929 INQNKDFTGKPI
+4929 INQNEDFTGKLI
-4941 YKKTPFNELD
+4941 WKKTAFNELD

-4963 WLVDASQFFN
+4963 WLMDASQFLN
-4973 DISGGSDFRKGIVDM
+4973 EISGGSDFRKGALDI
-4988 NPAKVEHLFES
+4988 NPAKIEHLFES

-5006 TFNQLGKSLWYGAK
+5006 TFNQLGKTLWYGAK
-5020 SIAEGEKN
+5020 SIAEDEKN
-5028 ENLKLRNVPALN
+5028 GNLKLRNVPVLN
-5040 RFITEIDERSAF
+5040 RFITDIDEKSAF
-5052 SGINKEYYRMVDEF
+5052 SGMNKEYYRMVDEF

-5093 LTETDRFKWYRRFKQ
+5093 LTNTAKFGWYKSFETIKKDIDRLQQVAKS
-5108 IKENIDKMYE
+5108 
-5118 TGKVIPDEE
+5118 IPDEKMRE
-5127 AKKEIEMQILDAKR
+5127 EIEILILDAKR
-5141 SAVFLMK
+5141 TAVSMME
-5148 ENGKTTNTNK
+5148 ENSKTTIRNRD